1 MALSRATIAIVLFLS
16 IGAYAQENRY
26 MVFFKDK
33 NGSPFS
39 TELPGE
45 YLSEKAIER
54 RIKQGIPVTDQD
66 FPVNPSYIQDV
77 KVLGIDVMFTTRWM
91 NGILVECLPADI
103 AAAEQLTFV
112 ERTEMVA
119 PGNKPV
125 SSGRRKFTSRRT
137 GTHSTQPTDKQLS
150 MIGLTDMQGAGFHGE
165 GMVIAILDAGFE
177 GVNVTDPFQ
186 HIFSEGRLNTDASYD
201 FVFDQPD
208 VYRHD
213 DHGTAVFSVMAG
225 YLADAYTGGA
235 YKANYQL
242 YVTEDVGSEY
252 RIEEYNWLFAA
263 ERADSAG
270 VDIINSSLGYNL
282 FDNASMNYSTS
293 DLDGKTAVVSQAA
306 QLAAERGII
315 VVASAG
321 NEGNNSWG
329 LITPPSDNEFVLA
342 AAAVNESGVRAPISS
357 KGPSADGRIKPDV
370 AALGVGVS
378 VIRPSGSIGTSS
390 GTSFASPLIASLV
403 AGVWQKYPDMKNT
416 EIMEAIRSSAS
427 QADNPD
433 NLLGYGIPNFKA
445 VVNKIEWMPQENIVD
460 VFPNPVIDTLRI
472 RPQNPVEVSDCR
484 VEIVTIQGQ
493 VIDDQQIVFNWV
505 DRNYLADFT
514 GLSSGM
520 YFVRVWI
527 NDRIFCYKIVKM

>member
-1 MALSRATIAIVLFLS
+1 L
-16 IGAYAQENRY
+16 
-26 MVFFKDK
+26 VFFKDI
-33 NGSPFS
+33 NGTPFS
-39 TELPGE
+39 SSLPGE
-45 YLSEKAIER
+45 YLSDRAIER
-54 RIKQGIPVTDQD
+54 RIKQGISVTEEDL
-66 FPVNPSYIQDV
+66 PVNQTYIQDV
-77 KVLGIDVMFTTRWM
+77 KVLGVEVMFATRWM
-91 NGILVECLPADI
+91 NGILVECSPSDI
-103 AAAEQLTFV
+103 AAVAQLAFV
-112 ERTEMVA
+112 ENIEMVA

-125 SSGRRKFTSRRT
+125 SSGRRKFTSRRA
-137 GTHSTQPTDKQLS
+137 STNSVQPTDKQLS
-150 MIGLTDMQGAGFHGE
+150 MLGLTDMQAAGFHGE
-165 GMVIAILDAGFE
+165 GIVIAIFDAGFE

-186 HIFSEGRLNTDASYD
+186 HVFSEGRLNTDVSYD

-213 DHGTAVFSVMAG
+213 DHGTGVFSVMAG
-225 YLADAYTGGA
+225 YLPDAYTGGA
-235 YKANYQL
+235 YKAYYQL

-270 VDIINSSLGYNL
+270 VDVINSSLGYNL

-329 LITPPSDNEFVLA
+329 LITPPADNEFVLA
-342 AAAVNESGVRAPISS
+342 AAAVNESGVRASISS
-357 KGPSADGRIKPDV
+357 KGPSSDGRIKPDV

-403 AGVWQKYPDMKNT
+403 AGVWQRYPDLKNT
-416 EIMEAIRSSAS
+416 EIMDAIRSSAS

-433 NLLGYGIPNFKA
+433 NFLGYGIPNFKA
-445 VVNKIEWMPQENIVD
+445 VVNKIEWIPQENIVD
-460 VFPNPVIDTLRI
+460 VFPNPVTDTLTI

-484 VEIVTIQGQ
+484 VEIVTTQGQ
-493 VIDDQQIVFNWV
+493 VIADEQIVFNWV
-505 DRNYLADFT
+505 DRNYLANFT
-514 GLSSGM
+514 GLSPGM

-527 NDRIFCYKIVKM
+527 NERIFCYKIVKM